1 MGIFNKT
8 MVSAFGIDF
17 TKCIS
22 NECKLTKCTSK
33 GGII

>member
-8 MVSAFGIDF
+8 MVSAFGLYF
-17 TKCIS
+17 TKYIS
-22 NECKLTKCTSK
+22 NEYKLTKCTSK